1 MLFECTSLYILLI
14 FQMKCS
20 TVIALEEAVSMSRH
34 LEGLAKKY
42 IYIFFAYC
50 VCFKQENENLQEV
63 QMIKVY

>member
-1 MLFECTSLYILLI
+1 MLFECTSLYILII

-20 TVIALEEAVSMSRH
+20 TVIALEEAVSMRVDIWR
-34 LEGLAKKY
+34 AWQKKN
-42 IYIFFAYC
+42 IAYC